1 MKLVRL
7 SIITLVLYFK
17 LSAQD
22 YKWFVNL
29 NYPITIDKNFIGEN
43 YTGFLDLGLRYYC
56 AEFEYLSLG
65 ASFNA
70 SVLANNDNLDIN
82 SLGNYK
88 AIAFGLQPKV
98 TLMGKIPSLEVLH
111 PFLGL
116 GYSFYLFNITGVNPG
131 LGIVENGE
139 TLGGIS
145 FNGGFDIDVSDRVF
159 IHLEYYFTRLQRSNL
174 VPDTRYNKN
183 INLVKLGAGYRF

>member
-1 MKLVRL
+1 MKLLRL
-7 SIITLVLYFK
+7 TVFTLVLS
-17 LSAQD
+17 LNLCAQN

-43 YTGFLDLGLRYYC
+43 YTGFIDLGLRYYL

-65 ASFNA
+65 ASFNT
-70 SVLANNDNLDIN
+70 SILANNDNLDIT

-88 AIAFGLQPKV
+88 AIAFGLQPKI
-98 TLMGKIPSLEVLH
+98 TILGKIPTLEVLH
-111 PFLGL
+111 PFLGV
-116 GYSFYLFNITGVNPG
+116 GYSFYLFSITGVNPG

-139 TLGGIS
+139 TLSGLS
-145 FNGGFDIDVSDRVF
+145 FNGGFDIDISDHVI